1 MDRYV
6 PSHRGRDMRGCKHVA
21 IGVVSTAL
29 GAGSARLRAAARS
42 ARRDCTP
49 CGQRHRVGD
58 DTCSRLGAPRN
69 AREIVAW
76 RPMRVIFP
84 GGIELGATGFTS
96 EVGPTPPTW
105 GLYLYERWQPLWP
118 YRYVAWPDFGLPDDE
133 ADADRSD
140 PRSVYPRASR

>member
-1 MDRYV
+1 M
-6 PSHRGRDMRGCKHVA
+6 
-21 IGVVSTAL
+21 
-29 GAGSARLRAAARS
+29 
-42 ARRDCTP
+42 
-49 CGQRHRVGD
+49 
-58 DTCSRLGAPRN
+58 
-69 AREIVAW
+69 AW

-133 ADADRSD
+133 ADADDAILEAFIRARAGEAVQVGCRGGVGRTGTVLSCIATLSGVPVTEAVAWVRTNYRPQAVD
-140 PRSVYPRASR
+140 NEAQEAWVLGFAHRHGPR

>member
-6 PSHRGRDMRGCKHVA
+6 PSPRGRDMRGCKHVA

-29 GAGSARLRAAARS
+29 GAGSARLRAAA
-42 ARRDCTP
+42 
-49 CGQRHRVGD
+49 GRHAGTVRPAVSVTGWA
-58 DTCSRLGAPRN
+58 TILVLELGAPRN

-96 EVGPTPPTW
+96 EEGPTPPTW

-133 ADADRSD
+133 ADADEAILEAFM
-140 PRSVYPRASR
+140 RASR

>member
-1 MDRYV
+1 M
-6 PSHRGRDMRGCKHVA
+6 
-21 IGVVSTAL
+21 
-29 GAGSARLRAAARS
+29 
-42 ARRDCTP
+42 
-49 CGQRHRVGD
+49 
-58 DTCSRLGAPRN
+58 
-69 AREIVAW
+69 AW

-133 ADADRSD
+133 ADADEAILEAFMRAEPVRRSK
-140 PRSVYPRASR
+140 SVVAAEWAAPVRCCRV